1 MNNRRIERTLLDL
14 SESRAQ
20 GIADSA
26 ATSLVRE
33 KVVDAPEFAQLIAAA
48 QRDRKGR
55 DKVGKT
61 ILHELVSEFI
71 KPVVADPQTLSSDR
85 AIAILEQLLNSVLP
99 QLKESEEFNRL
110 ASTVLGEEIE
120 QRRDLR
126 ARCFEAAQSVLSERG
141 TVIAIVE
148 GADTSV

>member
-14 SESRAQ
+14 SESRTQ
-20 GIADSA
+20 GIPDSA

-33 KVVDAPEFAQLIAAA
+33 KVVDAPEFAQLVAAA
-48 QRDRKGR
+48 QRDRNGK

-71 KPVVADPQTLSSDR
+71 KPVVADPRVLSSDR
-85 AIAILEQLLNSVLP
+85 AIAILEQLLTVLP
-99 QLKESEEFNRL
+99 QLKESEEFKRL

-126 ARCFEAAQSVLSERG
+126 ARCFEDTPIDSGAA
-141 TVIAIVE
+141 VE
-148 GADTSV
+148 LGVAQMGEGS

>member
-1 MNNRRIERTLLDL
+1 MNNRRIEPTRLDG

-20 GIADSA
+20 GIAGSSA
-26 ATSLVRE
+26 ATPLVTE

-71 KPVVADPQTLSSDR
+71 KPVVGDPQILSSDR

-126 ARCFEAAQSVLSERG
+126 ARCFE
-141 TVIAIVE
+141 
-148 GADTSV
+148 DTPT

>member
-1 MNNRRIERTLLDL
+1 MNNRRIERTLLDP

-20 GIADSA
+20 GIAGSSA
-26 ATSLVRE
+26 ATPLVTE

-48 QRDRKGR
+48 QRDRNR

-71 KPVVADPQTLSSDR
+71 KPVVGDPQILSSDR

-110 ASTVLGEEIE
+110 ASIVLGEEIE

-126 ARCFEAAQSVLSERG
+126 ARCFE
-141 TVIAIVE
+141 
-148 GADTSV
+148 DTPT